1 MSKIQINLLILPF
14 YRLPKDDFRRVAH
27 LVRHED
33 TRSASNF
40 FQHTLMARFLSKC
53 LLKANYFGENANND
67 DVIKIEALILRS
79 LQFLQFNTHEVA
91 ELHKS
96 QRDNSEKTLFIGG
109 ALYPNLALFNHSC
122 DPGVVR

>member
-1 MSKIQINLLILPF
+1 
-14 YRLPKDDFRRVAH
+14 
-27 LVRHED
+27 
-33 TRSASNF
+33 
-40 FQHTLMARFLSKC
+40 MARFLSKC
-53 LLKANYFGENANND
+53 LLKANYFGENATND
-67 DVIKIEALILRS
+67 DVLKIEALILRS

-122 DPGVVR
+122 DPGVVRYVCSIGFNWKTF

>member
-1 MSKIQINLLILPF
+1 M
-14 YRLPKDDFRRVAH
+14 
-27 LVRHED
+27 VRHED

-40 FQHTLMARFLSKC
+40 FQHTLMARFLTKC
-53 LLKANYFGENANND
+53 LVKANYFGENANAED
-67 DVIKIEALILRS
+67 ISKIESLILRS

-96 QRDNSEKTLFIGG
+96 QKDGNEKTLFIGG